1 MKRILKKE
9 VEKSKK
15 HSSYFSYVG
24 VDRSNKMKVQE
35 GLDRLDREEKQL
47 KERNKTD
54 FDDEVEKLLKE
65 EGITRNID
73 RKGDY
78 FRVFRENYI
87 KIESLKIKWKRELLL
102 GETKSQFDLVSQ
114 ILEGGFDDEKLDKK
128 NAFARDTHLQPT
140 ELELQERLQ
149 QSESILGSRILR
161 NEPHLADTKRISE
174 VVEQF
179 LDLRKG
185 TITEKLLEDYKSV
198 CDEFVEIVGDIPVG
212 DV

>member
-1 MKRILKKE
+1 MGKSLTIDEMKRILQKE

-35 GLDRLDREEKQL
+35 GLERLDREEKQL

-54 FDDEVEKLLKE
+54 FDDEVEKLLKK

-87 KIESLKIKWKRELLL
+87 KVESLKIK
-102 GETKSQFDLVSQ
+102 
-114 ILEGGFDDEKLDKK
+114 
-128 NAFARDTHLQPT
+128 N
-140 ELELQERLQ
+140 
-149 QSESILGSRILR
+149 
-161 NEPHLADTKRISE
+161 
-174 VVEQF
+174 
-179 LDLRKG
+179 
-185 TITEKLLEDYKSV
+185 
-198 CDEFVEIVGDIPVG
+198 
-212 DV
+212 